1 MTYAAFAGVRE
12 SGLCPLFLLSFRQN
26 LEFSRAK
33 YFIGC
38 WERTGK
44 VVDTASNQIVDTI
57 EAFAG
62 PLLADMGIELVE
74 VQFRREGHGW
84 VLRFFIDKEQ
94 GVNLDDCATVSR
106 EISAYLEVE
115 DVIDHAYH
123 LEVSSPGAE
132 RPLKKEK
139 DFVRF
144 AEKKARVKMREPVG
158 DQKVFTGI
166 LQGVEHGSVILDQ
179 DGQKILLDISKISKA
194 RLTL

>member
-1 MTYAAFAGVRE
+1 M
-12 SGLCPLFLLSFRQN
+12 
-26 LEFSRAK
+26 
-33 YFIGC
+33 
-38 WERTGK
+38 
-44 VVDTASNQIVDTI
+44 DTASNQIVDTI
-57 EAFAG
+57 EAFAE

-94 GVNLDDCATVSR
+94 GITLDDCAAASR

-115 DVIDHAYH
+115 DVIDHAYN

-132 RPLKKEK
+132 RPLKNEK

-144 AEKKARVKMREPVG
+144 AEKKARIKMREPVG

-166 LQGVEHGSVILDQ
+166 LQGVEQGSVILDQ
-179 DGQKILLDISKISKA
+179 DGQKIVLDIAKISKA